1 MQINRQLAPGLG
13 DILPGNFVVPQN
25 PITSPI
31 AGAYVPHIG
40 ELMPG
45 KFVVPQNPLLT
56 ALSGKTMPGVG
67 CGCGSGPGDDGL
79 GALDLSSF
87 SSLGTSITDSISSL
101 PWTTWVYVGGGFLL
115 LMTVLSGGGRPGYR
129 AAKREA
135 MDDLRQRYPTRTE
148 RVQRA
153 VATYSRAGAARRK
166 GAPAA

>member
-45 KFVVPQNPLLT
+45 KFVVPQNPLLV

-101 PWTTWVYVGGGFLL
+101 PWTVWAALGAGVVLL
-115 LMTVLSGGGRPGYR
+115 ITLSGRG
-129 AAKREA
+129 KSSS
-135 MDDLRQRYPTRTE
+135 D
-148 RVQRA
+148 
-153 VATYSRAGAARRK
+153 YSAARK
-166 GAPAA
+166 AALAKVRAQYPRRGQRLLAAAA